1 MTMMKLNGKKL
12 TNAVV
17 LSLMLAAP
25 FYASAEEITVS
36 DGQVLTGPQNAN
48 ANIATT
54 IKGSG
59 TENITFKGDAD
70 KQFSLSASGGVTSE
84 IKDVN
89 NITITGAWGGDDSV
103 FYTNGANSTLNITAK
118 GDITTIDV
126 AEDTPKVFHA
136 MGGTINVSANNINI
150 QDAGNAVFAQTDG
163 SGNAGNIV
171 LTLSLIHI

>member
-59 TENITFKGDAD
+59 TENITFEGDAD
-70 KQFSLSASGGVTSE
+70 KQFSLSASGFSIFHVPGVS
-84 IKDVN
+84 
-89 NITITGAWGGDDSV
+89 GD
-103 FYTNGANSTLNITAK
+103 
-118 GDITTIDV
+118 
-126 AEDTPKVFHA
+126 PFHLLA
-136 MGGTINVSANNINI
+136 
-150 QDAGNAVFAQTDG
+150 FF
-163 SGNAGNIV
+163 
-171 LTLSLIHI
+171 L